1 MLTVFAERGDNV
13 TLQNLGCFFD
23 DHDRGTQLA
32 KHSDV
37 PELQEPAEEWHEA
50 KLMVVLVN
58 MVVVLKDCE
67 LPGSSGSGH
76 SDDGGPAQDFHLLL
90 TLDFL
95 VFGELPLKLTKFPLS
110 SVGKEVGLGSSK
122 EL

>member
-1 MLTVFAERGDNV
+1 MVSNENEMLTVFAERGDDV

-32 KHSDV
+32 KHSHV
-37 PELQEPAEEWHEA
+37 PELQNQRSGVRPNWW
-50 KLMVVLVN
+50 LLRSTWL
-58 MVVVLKDCE
+58 LKDSE

-76 SDDGGPAQDFHLLL
+76 SDDSGPTQDFHLLL
-90 TLDFL
+90 SLDFL

-110 SVGKEVGLGSSK
+110 SVGKEVGLG
-122 EL
+122 